1 MPSSRSWKSEQE
13 GEQGMNKEIVHASGE
28 MLAEHIPDWHWK
40 VNPDVLNISSNCQC
54 VLGQLG
60 TAREMTADDAF
71 VPNAYTTMVE
81 KLSGIGGP
89 FSIYHSQWATAHAFD
104 KVIGQ
109 GTWADLNQLWKD
121 EIQARRDDDI
131 AQAAKEAADDPEPAL
146 A

>member
-1 MPSSRSWKSEQE
+1 
-13 GEQGMNKEIVHASGE
+13 MNKEIVHASGD

-40 VNPDVLNISSNCQC
+40 VNPDVLNISSGCRC

-71 VPNAYTTMVE
+71 APSAYTTMVE

-89 FSIYHSQWATAHAFD
+89 FSFTYHGPWAAAHGFD
-104 KVIGQ
+104 KALGN
-109 GTWADLNQLWKD
+109 GTWTDLDQLWKD

-131 AQAAKEAADDPEPAL
+131 AQTAKEAAHDPEPAL